1 MSTNLVIIGIILLF
15 PRIHITMSPIHQ
27 SKPLLVNPDDYISN
41 FIKLIQSS
49 LWVFPK
55 IYASHVIVIKF
66 MCHCEYEKCRK
77 EGGILQKFGYL
88 KNKTCFLVEI
98 LNALGFIKIIG
109 I

>member
-1 MSTNLVIIGIILLF
+1 
-15 PRIHITMSPIHQ
+15 MSPIHQ

-41 FIKLIQSS
+41 FIKLIQSG

-55 IYASHVIVIKF
+55 IYASHVTVIKF